1 MDDGSVCVYTAAG
14 EFDAQ
19 QVSAFLQAYE
29 IPCELL
35 GEALRH
41 THGFTLD
48 GLGEVRVRVRPE
60 FVDRARELLRQVEA
74 GELSLD

>member
-1 MDDGSVCVYTAAG
+1 MAERDR
-14 EFDAQ
+14 
-19 QVSAFLQAYE
+19 
-29 IPCELL
+29 LL
-35 GEALRH
+35 PLGNTFSKSYKFEQDLNRG
-41 THGFTLD
+41 HGFTLD